1 MNNTTP
7 RKAVVA
13 TVKLGNFSFEGLML
27 PDGSYAIAIPQ
38 LVKLNLVPRNRSVKQ
53 LESTLGVH
61 FPSHQKIKT
70 ELNSKPVN
78 VIFLEDFTSLI
89 KKLARSGNENAFD
102 FLEIMAGLSL
112 RQLFADAFG
121 EKFEEEERQDW
132 LIKRQATKVTFRDMT
147 DSLKEWGFADG
158 KDYGKFVAILQ
169 SKLGIPKGTR
179 DVQDLETLNKL
190 ELAQAKLATYIEC
203 GKTPWE
209 ALFSLK
215 V

>member
-1 MNNTTP
+1 MNNTTSQ
-7 RKAVVA
+7 KAVVA
-13 TVKLGNFSFEGLML
+13 TVELGNFSFEGLML
-27 PDGSYAIAIPQ
+27 PDGSYAIAVPQ
-38 LVKLNLVPRNRSVKQ
+38 VARLVLFNQNTASRDLKRL
-53 LESTLGVH
+53 LGEN
-61 FPSHQKIKT
+61 FRPSKIST
-70 ELNSKPVN
+70 ELGNQKVN
-78 VIFLEDFTSLI
+78 VIALKDFDRLLFE
-89 KKLARSGNENAFD
+89 LALSGNEKAI
-102 FLEIMAGLSL
+102 EISRQLVGLSL

-169 SKLGIPKGTR
+169 GKLGIPSGTR
-179 DVQDLETLNKL
+179 DIQDLETLNKL